1 MDVMI
6 HAQKGQFFDDHYDM
20 RPLRP
25 PPVHAVKQRKSLQ
38 SEPIETMQ
46 FKTPANC
53 SDILVTRVALSGVL
67 ALQMFP

>member
-6 HAQKGQFFDDHYDM
+6 HARKGQFFDDHYDM

-25 PPVHAVKQRKSLQ
+25 PPMRRETREILQ

-46 FKTPANC
+46 SKTPANC
-53 SDILVTRVALSGVL
+53 SDILVTRVALGGVI